1 MKLAV
6 AILIVCA
13 MGWALQT
20 DFGKKSPLATLSM
33 KAWFGSRV
41 SEEEIRRL
49 ASTVKPGDV
58 VIYTTAEC
66 PYCIEAKSWLATY
79 GFPYHECNVET
90 TLVCAQALQSLGGVG
105 VPYVVVRGRVLKAG
119 FDKDEFL
126 SVL

>member
-6 AILIVCA
+6 AMLMVCVV
-13 MGWALQT
+13 GWALQT
-20 DFGKKSPLATLSM
+20 DFGKKFSLAASSM
-33 KAWFGSRV
+33 QARSGSKV
-41 SEEEIRRL
+41 SEEEVRRL
-49 ASTVKPGDV
+49 ASAVKPGDV

-66 PYCIEAKSWLATY
+66 PYCIQAKSWLTAY

-90 TLVCAQALQSLGGVG
+90 TLSCAQALQSLGGFS
-105 VPYVVVRGRVLKAG
+105 VPYVVVRGHVLKAG